1 MHLIANFSKLSF
13 HINLNSNIKHHNH
26 QNAINLSLLT
36 KFPLLFSYWYLMSSS
51 PLSRTHVFPFSFF
64 NTKSAISSVKSSFG
78 VRFSGCR
85 VEFVLSIEHFLTEK
99 EKCLSSLEKDELS
112 HKVRKIFWLILTLFF
127 KYSFFYF
134 TYMNCKKL
142 NFPKIQNK
150 TKQNLTAKKFFF

>member
-1 MHLIANFSKLSF
+1 MVVVSLPKLYLDILFFAASRYISIILTSRFMHLIANYSKLSF

-26 QNAINLSLLT
+26 QYAINLSLLT
-36 KFPLLFSYWYLMSSS
+36 KFPLLFSYWYLMSIS

-99 EKCLSSLEKDELS
+99 
-112 HKVRKIFWLILTLFF
+112 V
-127 KYSFFYF
+127 
-134 TYMNCKKL
+134 
-142 NFPKIQNK
+142 
-150 TKQNLTAKKFFF
+150 KKFIFSWEGWTVK